1 MNGKRLLNNVAF
13 RTSSLVKLQVKGV
26 EHALRQKIGE
36 SSEFAPIEFEYTPQ
50 FNIHREQDWRRYYDL
65 LSNNDIVIDCIEIGT
80 SFERLP
86 GVMPYEEYCSIIR
99 QILEDPKFSEDLAK
113 YSDLS
118 YWFQPIHTIRPSEVD
133 VFYRYECNIVLN
145 GVEFN
150 YNAWEDGSIMNP
162 YYQDA
167 CEDAFKQGKMPDYV
181 AMDISKLEKLS
192 GIPSE
197 EIKIAEFDKPRDA
210 TFTMILVPKKYLEK
224 VIMYRRYLDPVILEG
239 HWGHKEYTGRYDR
252 WVLDMNN
259 PDPEVLEVMK
269 KHYMCVETQNL

>member
-26 EHALRQKIGE
+26 EHALRQKIGK
-36 SSEFAPIEFEYTPQ
+36 SSEFAPIDFEYASQ

-65 LSNNDIVIDCIEIGT
+65 LSNNDIVIDCIEVWT
-80 SFERLP
+80 SLERLP

-113 YSDLS
+113 HSDLS

-145 GVEFN
+145 GVEFD
-150 YNAWEDGSIMNP
+150 AWEDGYLMDAYSRE
-162 YYQDA
+162 A
-167 CEDAFKQGKMPDYV
+167 CEDAFNQRVMPEYIS
-181 AMDISKLEKLS
+181 MDISKLEKLS

-239 HWGHKEYTGRYDR
+239 HLGQKEYTGRYDR

-269 KHYMCVETQNL
+269 KHYMCEETQNL

>member
-36 SSEFAPIEFEYTPQ
+36 SSEFAPIEFEYAPQ

-65 LSNNDIVIDCIEIGT
+65 LSNNDIVIDCIEVWT
-80 SFERLP
+80 SLERLP

-150 YNAWEDGSIMNP
+150 YNAWEDGYLMGP
-162 YYQDA
+162 YSREA
-167 CEDAFKQGKMPDYV
+167 CEDAFNQRVMPEYIS
-181 AMDISKLEKLS
+181 MDISKLEKLS

-239 HWGHKEYTGRYDR
+239 HWGHEEYTGRYDR

-269 KHYMCVETQNL
+269 KHYMCEETQNL